1 MNNKLIHIVIAYIF
15 HIIFIVMSIEMMKQD
30 CRELLIAFIVI
41 GVGYLIYWFIYNRK
55 SYMPWIVYFNFLV
68 GAVTQIILNNNGVV
82 TEDGGMFSGI
92 GQFFYVVLVV
102 VHAAIVGIMNLI
114 LFLIDKKRKN

>member
-1 MNNKLIHIVIAYIF
+1 MNNKLIHIIIAYIF
-15 HIIFIVMSIEMMKQD
+15 HIISIVMSIEMMKQD
-30 CRELLIAFIVI
+30 CNQLLITFIVMAI
-41 GVGYLIYWFIYNRK
+41 VYLIYWFIYNRK

-82 TEDGGMFSGI
+82 PEDGGMFSGI

-114 LFLIDKKRKN
+114 LFMIDKKRKN